1 MIDTALLLELMQ
13 AKDTS
18 EWSDS
23 LFTLARGLG
32 FDRVLVGVVASR
44 HAPFESAFLRS
55 NYSEDWRERYDR
67 NGFAY
72 VDPTVSHALSS
83 SLPLVWEPGTFA
95 SSDQQALY
103 EEARM
108 HGLRSGVTLPVHGPQ
123 GEFGVLS
130 FASDARPDAE
140 ARRAAAAALPALTL
154 VRDYALASSASF
166 REELLRH
173 DAPLPGQHPPQH
185 QHHQQYQQNHQH
197 QHHREPARPHVPQHQ
212 IDAQRAGLPR
222 LTKRELEVLQWVM
235 AGKSSWEIARIT
247 SCSEA
252 TVNFH
257 LANVRQKF
265 DVNTR
270 QQAVVKAIAL
280 GMLIPEDHHR

>member
-13 AKDTS
+13 AKDTTQ
-18 EWSDS
+18 WSSS

-32 FDRVLVGVVASR
+32 FDQVLFGVVGSR
-44 HAPFESAFLRS
+44 DARFESAFLRS
-55 NYSEDWRERYDR
+55 NYSDVWRERYDR

-72 VDPTVSHALSS
+72 VDPTVSHCVAS
-83 SLPLVWEPGTFA
+83 SLPMIWAPEIFTGNA
-95 SSDQQALY
+95 QQEALY
-103 EEARM
+103 EEAGA
-108 HGLRSGVTLPVHGPQ
+108 HGIRSGVTLPVHGPQ
-123 GEFGVLS
+123 GEFGVIS
-130 FASDARPDAE
+130 FASDARPDADT
-140 ARRAAAAALPALTL
+140 RRAMAQELPRLAL
-154 VRDYALASSASF
+154 VRDYAFASSEKF
-166 REELLRH
+166 REQDMHQEMLLR
-173 DAPLPGQHPPQH
+173 
-185 QHHQQYQQNHQH
+185 
-197 QHHREPARPHVPQHQ
+197 E
-212 IDAQRAGLPR
+212 AQKEALRAGAPR
-222 LTKRELEVLQWVM
+222 LTRRELEVLQWVM

-280 GMLIPEDHHR
+280 GLITPEDHHR

>member
-13 AKDTS
+13 AKDSS

-23 LFTLARGLG
+23 LYTLARKLG
-32 FDRVLVGVVASR
+32 FDRVLYGVVASR
-44 HAPFESAFLRS
+44 DAPFESAFLRS
-55 NYSEDWRERYDR
+55 NYAESWRERYDR

-72 VDPTVSHALSS
+72 VDPTVSHSLSS
-83 SLPLVWEPGTFA
+83 SLPLVWEPGAFA
-95 SSDQQALY
+95 SSQQQTLY

-130 FASDARPDAE
+130 FASDARADAE

-154 VRDYALASSASF
+154 VRDYALASSARF
-166 REELLRH
+166 REALLNPHPHPQAR
-173 DAPLPGQHPPQH
+173 PLH
-185 QHHQQYQQNHQH
+185 QHHQQHPYHQ
-197 QHHREPARPHVPQHQ
+197 PHVPQHQ
-212 IDAQRAGLPR
+212 IDAQRAALPR
-222 LTKRELEVLQWVM
+222 LTRRELEVLQWVM

-280 GMLIPEDHHR
+280 GLLTPEDHHR